1 MFGWQLVALAM
12 IATPLC
18 WAQND
23 PARWA
28 VDPARPG
35 PDAPPAGRSLFDFVA
50 TVEAGG
56 KRVYDVP
63 FPFERLVQRLEARAG
78 CAPRE
83 RCAKQVLIPLGRSL
97 QRVAAAPEFFKYP
110 RVVTAIDAESERG
123 GGLLLKD
130 RIYLGYQEQAG
141 LIEVISY
148 NEAAGRFEFQVVRD
162 YRPGGSPR
170 VIYARRAVCAACHQN
185 LAPLFSRPLWEETN
199 ANERVAARLARERRE
214 FHGVTVRR
222 GIDLPDA
229 IDAATDRA
237 NWLGVWQRL
246 WSEGC
251 GADDADGARCRA
263 AAFTL
268 ALQSRLTGER
278 AYDDRSPTWLEGLRA
293 PFTREW
299 GVRWP
304 GGLAIPNPDIP
315 NRDPLPYAAG
325 REPAGAALSH
335 ISAQFEPLAPRPP
348 LEVWTNDRADT
359 VSRFVS
365 GLAGL
370 IAAADVRALD
380 AHLARHA
387 GQAQRRRYEAPCEI
401 AWTHR
406 WLRFKCASPRN
417 DGQQVLQL
425 AGRVELGAGRVSGDL
440 SALAAGG
447 VEPLRY
453 FEITSG
459 ALDLNAGRLKL
470 AIASHGMR
478 ARLAGGSAVAGIELR
493 WRGRDT
499 RALDGRDAV
508 AAHAVVDTID
518 DFAFVRDAIAAM
530 ADQGAFAARPFS
542 RAAVLS
548 PLFTRLGLAAREM
561 VLQRRL
567 ASAAGRRGTRSA
579 AGADRRSGAG
589 RTRHSILSCASC
601 HATGERFPPNFLAGP
616 DERVAAS
623 IRQCA
628 PRIYARLAMWRV
640 APSARDKTPM
650 PPPRPTVDATASS
663 VPASVAGLERAVG
676 RLLRAEQGSVPGIE
690 QLLAGGYEA
699 LRPCLAEK
707 DENENPKGYGS
718 QAKDKGQYGIRRNM
732 TSGTVSTAVSGA
744 GAL

>member
-97 QRVAAAPEFFKYP
+97 QRVAAAPEFFRYP

-278 AYDDRSPTWLEGLRA
+278 AYDDRSPHVARRPAGALYTRVGCALAWRA
-293 PFTREW
+293 
-299 GVRWP
+299 G
-304 GGLAIPNPDIP
+304 
-315 NRDPLPYAAG
+315 DPQPRYPEPRSAPVAAG

-406 WLRFKCASPRN
+406 WLRFECASPGMTGSRCCSSP
-417 DGQQVLQL
+417 
-425 AGRVELGAGRVSGDL
+425 AASS
-440 SALAAGG
+440 SA
-447 VEPLRY
+447 
-453 FEITSG
+453 
-459 ALDLNAGRLKL
+459 
-470 AIASHGMR
+470 
-478 ARLAGGSAVAGIELR
+478 
-493 WRGRDT
+493 
-499 RALDGRDAV
+499 
-508 AAHAVVDTID
+508 
-518 DFAFVRDAIAAM
+518 
-530 ADQGAFAARPFS
+530 
-542 RAAVLS
+542 
-548 PLFTRLGLAAREM
+548 
-561 VLQRRL
+561 
-567 ASAAGRRGTRSA
+567 
-579 AGADRRSGAG
+579 
-589 RTRHSILSCASC
+589 
-601 HATGERFPPNFLAGP
+601 
-616 DERVAAS
+616 RVAF
-623 IRQCA
+623 
-628 PRIYARLAMWRV
+628 
-640 APSARDKTPM
+640 
-650 PPPRPTVDATASS
+650 
-663 VPASVAGLERAVG
+663 RA
-676 RLLRAEQGSVPGIE
+676 I
-690 QLLAGGYEA
+690 
-699 LRPCLAEK
+699 
-707 DENENPKGYGS
+707 
-718 QAKDKGQYGIRRNM
+718 
-732 TSGTVSTAVSGA
+732 
-744 GAL
+744 